1 MFAICSVFNSVN
13 QGCFAFFWCVV
24 GVFLPYVGYLKVIY
38 CQKVRF
44 VVSFCQSKQQQEFKK
59 KKLSELKGKFC
70 LQKLDNSLVAD
81 GNGSKMHTPASFA
94 KPTMQIG
101 KKKVAETTVK
111 TEPH

>member
-1 MFAICSVFNSVN
+1 MNLSS
-13 QGCFAFFWCVV
+13 
-24 GVFLPYVGYLKVIY
+24 
-38 CQKVRF
+38 
-44 VVSFCQSKQQQEFKK
+44 SKNLKK

-70 LQKLDNSLVAD
+70 LRKLDDSLVTD

-94 KPTMQIG
+94 KPAMQIG